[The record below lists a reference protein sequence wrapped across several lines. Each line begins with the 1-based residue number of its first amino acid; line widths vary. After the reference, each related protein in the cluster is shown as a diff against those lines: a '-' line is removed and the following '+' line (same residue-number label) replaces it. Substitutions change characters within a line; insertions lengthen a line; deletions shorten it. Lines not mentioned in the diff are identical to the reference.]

1 MSKTLQHGATVPRRS
16 ALWVQE
22 RHHQIVKLCSARLG
36 YTNLYQFV
44 EEAIEAYTR
53 DLGLDSSLEALKLF
67 DDDSEQSEGD
77 GEGVEENVS

>member
-1 MSKTLQHGATVPRRS
+1 MSKKLQHGATVPRRS

-44 EEAIEAYTR
+44 EEAVEAYAR
-53 DLGLDSSLEALKLF
+53 DRGLDSGLEALRLF
-67 DDDSEQSEGD
+67 DDDSEQLEGA
-77 GEGVEENVS
+77 GEDSEENVS